1 MSFPFQIIDHIIP
14 GQHIREYP
22 QSTRGRQETPH
33 QLAIKQYIPLDR
45 PNPVPDNAITIIG
58 SPGNGSPKETY
69 EPLWEDIYTEL
80 KHRGVPLRGI
90 WMADTSNQG
99 ESGVLNEYIQGDRT
113 NWYDHSRDLLLMV
126 NQFRDEIPR
135 PIIGVAH
142 SMGCAQ
148 LVNLSIIHP
157 RLLSTLI
164 LFEPVIIEASFG
176 GPNPALPASV
186 RRDLWPNAESA
197 KASLSKGL
205 RNWDPRTRERYLQY
219 GLRKVPTAL
228 YHPSD
233 PNVGPEA
240 VTLRTTKHQEA
251 WSFST
256 MNLESEHLD
265 RLLLPDW
272 DSERERPYLFS
283 RPECWS
289 AMRNLPFLRPSVL
302 WVFGEKSFL
311 SLPDAQDVKM
321 RVTGTGV
328 GGSGGVQIGA
338 VEKAVLVDGSHTLVF
353 ENVGWCA
360 ETAAGWIRKWY
371 AGWLKD
377 ENFWSEY
384 RSRQSDHDMLRL
396 SKEAVQVAKMPV
408 GAKRGEACK
417 LKL

>member
-1 MSFPFQIIDHIIP
+1 
-14 GQHIREYP
+14 
-22 QSTRGRQETPH
+22 
-33 QLAIKQYIPLDR
+33 
-45 PNPVPDNAITIIG
+45 
-58 SPGNGSPKETY
+58 
-69 EPLWEDIYTEL
+69 
-80 KHRGVPLRGI
+80 
-90 WMADTSNQG
+90 
-99 ESGVLNEYIQGDRT
+99 
-113 NWYDHSRDLLLMV
+113 
-126 NQFRDEIPR
+126 
-135 PIIGVAH
+135 
-142 SMGCAQ
+142 
-148 LVNLSIIHP
+148 
-157 RLLSTLI
+157 
-164 LFEPVIIEASFG
+164 
-176 GPNPALPASV
+176 
-186 RRDLWPNAESA
+186 
-197 KASLSKGL
+197 
-205 RNWDPRTRERYLQY
+205 
-219 GLRKVPTAL
+219 
-228 YHPSD
+228 
-233 PNVGPEA
+233 
-240 VTLRTTKHQEA
+240 
-251 WSFST
+251 

-321 RVTGTGV
+321 RVTGIGV
-328 GGSGGVQIGA
+328 GGSGGVQTGA